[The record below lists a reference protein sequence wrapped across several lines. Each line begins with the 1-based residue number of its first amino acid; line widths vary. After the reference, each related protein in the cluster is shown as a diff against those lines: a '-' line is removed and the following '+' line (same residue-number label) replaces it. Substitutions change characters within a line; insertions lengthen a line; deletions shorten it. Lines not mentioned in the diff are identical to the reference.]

1 MSFYQKLGLILLKTT
16 INQQQGMGNG
26 KSIKVILDS
35 DVIIHFIKGGC
46 LNLLPKI
53 LPMYSFVILNMVY
66 DHELAAAH
74 RVIIQNT
81 VNLLKTITIEEWVP
95 QKEERQEFIIL
106 QKKFGL
112 GESASMVYCKY
123 RNDVLASSNLKDI
136 VDYCEEN
143 KITYFTTMDFLY
155 QAMVSKVMTEK
166 ECDRFIAEVTSKGS
180 KLPVTKMGGFTPRLR
195 L

>member
-1 MSFYQKLGLILLKTT
+1 
-16 INQQQGMGNG
+16 MGNG

-81 VNLLKTITIEEWVP
+81 VNFLKTITIEKWEP
-95 QKEERQEFIIL
+95 LKEERQEFIIL

-155 QAMVSKVMTEK
+155 QAMVSNVMTEK

-180 KLPVTKMGGFTPRLR
+180 KLPVTKMSGFTPRLR